1 MAPECKN
8 SQLEYESAY
17 ASLHVEAGRATRHC
31 LHLRTQ
37 EISLLTNTHP
47 TPNTDPYTRTHPHT
61 PTSVRERVCER
72 DGARNATV
80 SHGAKEIKIIERER
94 EPSVAL
100 SEFPPSGEPLH
111 PSVWENRSR
120 AEVRGRWPQQTVTTA
135 EASVGRHQTA
145 DKWASEN
152 ATPHFPTNLR
162 PPLCPTQGT
171 WSSSRNSK
179 TLPEARIV
187 LGGSE
192 RWNRTESPRGRVET
206 EISSLVEGRAGLS
219 KDGKPLGERSLRVGR
234 AITIRFPFWSKPRR
248 DDRKVYLVAP
258 AVDASTCG
266 RR

>member
-1 MAPECKN
+1 M
-8 SQLEYESAY
+8 Q
-17 ASLHVEAGRATRHC
+17 GRRRAQRDT
-31 LHLRTQ
+31 LAW
-37 EISLLTNTHP
+37 
-47 TPNTDPYTRTHPHT
+47 
-61 PTSVRERVCER
+61 CER
-72 DGARNATV
+72 NKDNR
-80 SHGAKEIKIIERER
+80 KR

-100 SEFPPSGEPLH
+100 SEFPPSGESLH
-111 PSVWENRSR
+111 PSVWESRSR
-120 AEVRGRWPQQTVTTA
+120 AEARGRRPQSTATPTHWNAEVKAQTA
-135 EASVGRHQTA
+135 A

-152 ATPHFPTNLR
+152 TTPHFPTNLR